1 MIHSA
6 PEGVPLAIDLHE
18 DLVEMPL
25 PPGVG
30 AKLLNPFSSDLR
42 GKHRTEPIP
51 PVPHCL
57 VAYIDPAFM
66 KEIFNVS
73 ERQREPDVHHNGPA
87 DDPWA
92 RFEVAKR
99 RGLGHAQ
106 TLGKPLPVQVL
117 MLLTLPS

>member
-1 MIHSA
+1 M
-6 PEGVPLAIDLHE
+6 
-18 DLVEMPL
+18 
-25 PPGVG
+25 
-30 AKLLNPFSSDLR
+30 
-42 GKHRTEPIP
+42 
-51 PVPHCL
+51 
-57 VAYIDPAFM
+57 AYIDPAFM

-106 TLGKPLPVQVL
+106 TLGKPLPGSSTDASDIAFVTKLEWKIVTEHNSKGSICL
-117 MLLTLPS
+117 RLTRHTYRFNFQETLFFV